1 MNWISLNSMI
11 RKWFRRKPLNVSEGG
26 TGANISDKAC
36 ENLGAV
42 KKTGDIISGNLEF
55 YGEKDGKSFVYPVV
69 NAKVSENGIDAIIG
83 GSEKDSSLTIGSGEW
98 ANNLVSEK
106 GDLNLVAN
114 NSIRLFQKRTKQINE
129 NESEEYLAER
139 WRFNTNGYLQHI
151 NAYDLREYYPFSCRR
166 TYIDTEEKVQKDAL
180 AGGLRITS
188 SFNPGSGQTFV
199 QGKDNTLFGI
209 QGADANNTNNSNYL
223 FLGALT
229 NSKNA
234 SQKVVS
240 FRPGLTGSSTND
252 SIGKA
257 DAEAWR
263 AALISDKGYG
273 LSGND
278 SNTIASWRKW
288 LSIETPEIPEIPS
301 WTILKNTINGGSSS
315 STFVPSSTGSN
326 VKVAEYLIGDS
337 VKEILFY
344 CRSSSSPYN
353 YGSTLLLSRPIILS
367 LSTAKVFTLGGG
379 WNNTF
384 TGDAARIKLSYN
396 TTSKKLLLYVNGVSV
411 NNEWISSSWFCYW
424 K

>member
-1 MNWISLNSMI
+1 MI

-69 NAKVSENGIDAIIG
+69 NAKIGENGIDAIIG

-114 NSIRLFQKRTKQINE
+114 NTIRLFQKRTKQINE

-139 WRFNTNGYLQHI
+139 WRFSTNGYLQHI
-151 NAYDLREYYPFSCRR
+151 NAYDSREYYPFSCRR

-188 SFNPGSGQTFV
+188 SFNPGSGQTFI
-199 QGKDNTLFGI
+199 QGKDNTLFGM
-209 QGADANNTNNSNYL
+209 QGVDAKNTKNSNYL
-223 FLGALT
+223 FLGAST
-229 NSKNA
+229 NSKNV

-240 FRPGLTGSSTND
+240 FRPGLAGSSIND
-252 SIGKA
+252 SVGKA

-263 AALISDKGYG
+263 AALVSDKGYG

-278 SNTIASWRKW
+278 SNTIKLWRKW
-288 LSIETPEIPEIPS
+288 LSIETPEIPS
-301 WTILKNTINGGSSS
+301 WKILKNTINGKSL
-315 STFVPSSTGSN
+315 STTSVPSNKGSN
-326 VKVAEYLIGDS
+326 EKVAEYSIGDN

-344 CRSSSSPYN
+344 CRSESSPYN
-353 YGSTLLLSRPIILS
+353 YGSTLLLTRPIILS

-379 WNNTF
+379 WNSSF
-384 TGDAARIKLSYN
+384 PGDAARIKLSYS
-396 TTSKKLLLYVNGVSV
+396 TTSKKLLLYVHGVSV
-411 NNEWISSSWFCYW
+411 DNKWINNSWTCYW

>member
-1 MNWISLNSMI
+1 MI

-69 NAKVSENGIDAIIG
+69 NAKVGENGIDAVIG

-114 NSIRLFQKRTKQINE
+114 NTIRLFQKRTKQVNE
-129 NESEEYLAER
+129 NEIEEYLAER

-151 NAYDLREYYPFSCRR
+151 NAYDSREYYPFSCRR

-188 SFNPGSGQTFV
+188 SFNPGSGQTFI
-199 QGKDNTLFGI
+199 QGTNNTLFGM
-209 QGADANNTNNSNYL
+209 QGADAKNTNNSNYL

-252 SIGKA
+252 SVGKA

-278 SNTIASWRKW
+278 SNTIKLWRKW
-288 LSIETPEIPEIPS
+288 LSIETPEIPS
-301 WTILKNTINGGSSS
+301 WKILKNTINGKSLST
-315 STFVPSSTGSN
+315 TFVTSVTGSN
-326 VKVAEYLIGDS
+326 IRVAEYLIGDS

-344 CRSSSSPYN
+344 CRSGSSPYN
-353 YGSTLLLSRPIILS
+353 YGSTLLLTRPIILS

-379 WNNTF
+379 WNDSF
-384 TGDAARIKLSYN
+384 TGDAARIKLSYDDTN
-396 TTSKKLLLYVNGVSV
+396 TKKLSLYVHGVSV
-411 NNEWISSSWFCYW
+411 NNEWIDNSWTCYW
-424 K
+424 R

>member
-1 MNWISLNSMI
+1 MI

-114 NSIRLFQKRTKQINE
+114 NSIRLFQKRTRQINE

-151 NAYDLREYYPFSCRR
+151 NAYDLKEYYPFSCRR

-188 SFNPGSGQTFV
+188 SFNQGSGQTFV
-199 QGKDNTLFGI
+199 QGKDNTLFGM

-301 WTILKNTINGGSSS
+301 WTILKNTINGGSLS
-315 STFVPSSTGSN
+315 STSVSSSTGSN
-326 VKVAEYLIGDS
+326 VKVAEYLIRDS

-344 CRSSSSPYN
+344 CRPGSSPYN
-353 YGSTLLLSRPIILS
+353 YGSTLLLPRPIILS

-411 NNEWISSSWFCYW
+411 NNEWISSSWTCYW

>member
-55 YGEKDGKSFVYPVV
+55 YGGEDSKGNSIIYPIV
-69 NAKVSENGIDAIIG
+69 NAKVDENGINAVVG
-83 GSEKDSSLTIGSGEW
+83 GSNNDSSLVLGCGEW

-151 NAYDLREYYPFSCRR
+151 NAYDSREYYPFSCRR
-166 TYIDTEEKVQKDAL
+166 TYIDTEEQVQKDAL

-188 SFNPGSGQTFV
+188 SFNPGSGQTFI
-199 QGKDNTLFGI
+199 QGKDNTLFGM
-209 QGADANNTNNSNYL
+209 QGVDAKKTNNSNYL
-223 FLGALT
+223 FLGATT
-229 NSKNA
+229 NSNNV

-240 FRPGLTGSSTND
+240 FRPGLMGSSTND
-252 SIGKA
+252 SVGKA

-278 SNTIASWRKW
+278 SNTIKLWRKW
-288 LSIETPEIPEIPS
+288 LSIETPEIPS
-301 WTILKNTINGGSSS
+301 WKILRNTINGKSL
-315 STFVPSSTGSN
+315 STTSVPNTTGSN

-344 CRSSSSPYN
+344 CRSESSPYN
-353 YGSTLLLSRPIILS
+353 YGSTLLLTIPIILS

-379 WNNTF
+379 WNNSF

-396 TTSKKLLLYVNGVSV
+396 TTSKKLSLYVHGVSV
-411 NNEWISSSWFCYW
+411 NNQWINSSWTCYW